1 MFTGIIIRTNGLME
15 KISFHDF
22 STYMNRELAGN
33 FECVSLP
40 DISMTLWL
48 NDSGKL
54 DGLFPNAIASLLFS
68 QYIGNELLIGNVL
81 CLGDIDEN
89 TGDVLSLTSSQVD
102 FFYNQASFNF

>member
-1 MFTGIIIRTNGLME
+1 MFTGIIIRTSGLME

-68 QYIGNELLIGNVL
+68 QYIGNDILIGNVL

-102 FFYNQASFNF
+102 FFYNQANFNF

>member
-1 MFTGIIIRTNGLME
+1 MFTGIIIRTSGLME

-68 QYIGNELLIGNVL
+68 QYIGNDILIGNVL